1 MAVKN
6 SVTPNILVV
15 LDNSESMDGYM
26 TGTLVAG
33 NDPNT
38 RGNVGRTAIRNLA
51 ITPYRYAF
59 NWGLMSFTTG
69 APSLMGTYVYYLGDA
84 NGMVFTNNCTGYVPG
99 VFNGAPAIAGTSPDG
114 GGRCVANPQPAN
126 GYNYITFNYSSDDYN
141 INDVLYYGAYS
152 GAPAIS
158 QAWAPAVNTSN
169 PTTYYWYLSRST
181 PGLSDTTWNVPSD
194 FSSLWFGSTL
204 TPTDAGYVPVNN
216 GVSLPNDISRS
227 LYLPR
232 GWGYYAGVTGNGTL
246 NEAVMADSTT
256 HYNKLLTL
264 LANETNGATSEIKN
278 AAVFTPTA
286 GTLASA
292 YSYFVGSNTPVT
304 ASCQQNFVMLVTDGL
319 PTATTNGSMY
329 SASDRTSTCSWD
341 TTTNSCA
348 TGALS
353 KAVNDVITQINGL
366 RTTALPGWST
376 ACSTASPPA
385 SPACSTNIDGTQ
397 TAGATPSGKYDIQTY
412 VVGLGNTVVNANNLS
427 SMNAMAHYG
436 GGQNQALLA
445 TDQATFEAAINAI
458 TTNITAKV
466 GSSAAIAVANALV
479 TSSDN
484 ASYAT
489 SYNSGT
495 WTGDL
500 QAYPI
505 DITTGLPLTTPL
517 WTAGSAQTQ
526 LDLMTSAS
534 RQIVTSIDTIGA
546 IGGVQFQ
553 PTTATTATKLSVSQQ
568 TLLNSPTTPPGP
580 SDGAAVLAY
589 LRGDRSGETA
599 GTYRSRAH
607 LLGDTVNAE
616 PLLVRAPSFNYAD
629 AGYQGST
636 TTFKEANA
644 GRTRIVYQGAN
655 DGMLHAFNAQTGAE
669 TWAYIPN
676 LVMSKLNNLSSK
688 VGFVHAYLVDG
699 TPVSGDVDF
708 KNCCTT
714 GSGNDWH
721 TILVGGLSKGGNGYY
736 ALDVTVPD
744 AASETAVTSK
754 VLWEFPNSITNTA
767 QRNAAKLNTGYT
779 FGKPII
785 VKTKATGW
793 VVLVTSGY
801 NNGTNVGDSG
811 GDGLGHLYVL
821 NPKTGDLLKDI
832 PTTGCTTTPTTSP
845 CGLAEISAYVEN
857 SDVDNTTDFVY
868 GGDLMGNVWR
878 FDLSGGSVSS
888 WGVSK
893 FAVLRDAGGTTQP
906 ITTTPELAK
915 VIINGIA
922 YRFVYIGTGQYLGS
936 SDVPGTG
943 QNSHA
948 TQTQTMYGLVDTTT
962 SSLPDPLRATL
973 QAQTLTTSGSTRTLT
988 SYTVNLGTLNGWYV
1002 DLPSTGERV
1011 NTDPVLALGVLT
1023 FTSNI
1028 PSSTICVPGGSSW
1041 IYFMNYMTG
1050 GTMTNSIVPWSGMSL
1065 GNALASRPV
1074 LVQLPSGKV
1083 EALVRKSD
1091 ATTQGLT
1098 VPTPSGGPT
1107 GKRVSWREIMLL
1119 Q

>member
-1 MAVKN
+1 M
-6 SVTPNILVV
+6 
-15 LDNSESMDGYM
+15 
-26 TGTLVAG
+26 
-33 NDPNT
+33 
-38 RGNVGRTAIRNLA
+38 
-51 ITPYRYAF
+51 
-59 NWGLMSFTTG
+59 
-69 APSLMGTYVYYLGDA
+69 
-84 NGMVFTNNCTGYVPG
+84 
-99 VFNGAPAIAGTSPDG
+99 
-114 GGRCVANPQPAN
+114 
-126 GYNYITFNYSSDDYN
+126 
-141 INDVLYYGAYS
+141 
-152 GAPAIS
+152 
-158 QAWAPAVNTSN
+158 
-169 PTTYYWYLSRST
+169 
-181 PGLSDTTWNVPSD
+181 
-194 FSSLWFGSTL
+194 
-204 TPTDAGYVPVNN
+204 
-216 GVSLPNDISRS
+216 
-227 LYLPR
+227 
-232 GWGYYAGVTGNGTL
+232 
-246 NEAVMADSTT
+246 
-256 HYNKLLTL
+256 
-264 LANETNGATSEIKN
+264 
-278 AAVFTPTA
+278 
-286 GTLASA
+286 
-292 YSYFVGSNTPVT
+292 
-304 ASCQQNFVMLVTDGL
+304 
-319 PTATTNGSMY
+319 
-329 SASDRTSTCSWD
+329 
-341 TTTNSCA
+341 
-348 TGALS
+348 
-353 KAVNDVITQINGL
+353 
-366 RTTALPGWST
+366 
-376 ACSTASPPA
+376 
-385 SPACSTNIDGTQ
+385 
-397 TAGATPSGKYDIQTY
+397 
-412 VVGLGNTVVNANNLS
+412 
-427 SMNAMAHYG
+427 
-436 GGQNQALLA
+436 
-445 TDQATFEAAINAI
+445 
-458 TTNITAKV
+458 
-466 GSSAAIAVANALV
+466 
-479 TSSDN
+479 
-484 ASYAT
+484 
-489 SYNSGT
+489 
-495 WTGDL
+495 

-526 LDLMTSAS
+526 LDALSYPNGTYVPSNASTVRLIATS
-534 RQIVTSIDTIGA
+534 TDTIGA

-553 PTTATTATKLSVSQQ
+553 ATTATTATKLSVSQQ
-568 TLLNSPTTPPGP
+568 TLLNSSITPPGP

-599 GTYRSRAH
+599 GTYRTRAH

-629 AGYQGST
+629 AGYQGT
-636 TTFKEANA
+636 ATTFKEANA
-644 GRTRIVYQGAN
+644 GRTRMVYQGAN
-655 DGMLHAFNAQTGAE
+655 DGMLHSFNAQTGAE
-669 TWAYIPN
+669 AWAYVPN

-744 AASETAVTSK
+744 AASEAAVAGK
-754 VLWEFPNSITNTA
+754 ALWEFPNSITNTA
-767 QRNAAKLNTGYT
+767 QRNSAKLNTGYT

-821 NPKTGDLLKDI
+821 NPKTGDLIKDI
-832 PTTGCTTTPTTSP
+832 PTTGCTTTPTSSP

-878 FDLSGGSVSS
+878 FDLSGSSVSS
-888 WGVSK
+888 WSVAK

-915 VIINGIA
+915 IIINGVA
-922 YRFVYIGTGQYLGS
+922 YRFVYVGTGQYLGS

-962 SSLPDPLRATL
+962 SSLPDPLRSTL

-988 SYTVNLGTLNGWYV
+988 NYTVNLGTLNGWYV
-1002 DLPSTGERV
+1002 DLPSTGERI

-1028 PSSTICVPGGSSW
+1028 PSSTICIPGGSSW
-1041 IYFMNYMTG
+1041 IYFMNYATG

-1074 LVQLPSGKV
+1074 LIQLPSGKV

-1091 ATTQGLT
+1091 ATTQGLN
-1098 VPTPSGGPT
+1098 VPTPPGGPV
-1107 GKRVSWREIMLL
+1107 GKRISWREIM